1 MSDAS
6 TKVEV
11 VRNDLED
18 RYEVHVGDHLA
29 GFAQYRERGNRRIF
43 FHTEIADEFGGR
55 GLGGVLAKRAV
66 EESVAQG
73 KKIVPLCPF
82 IAAWLKKHPEYDAHV
97 VWGETEPTAEAEP
110 AAEATEAEAGDPS

>member
-1 MSDAS
+1 MSDASRES

-18 RYEVHVGDHLA
+18 RYEIHVGDHLA
-29 GFAQYRERGNRRIF
+29 GFARYRERGDRRIF
-43 FHTEIADEFGGR
+43 FHTEVADEFGGR
-55 GLGGVLAKRAV
+55 GLGGVLAERAV
-66 EESVAQG
+66 AETVADG

-97 VWGETEPTAEAEP
+97 LWAEADPAAATAGEP
-110 AAEATEAEAGDPS
+110 AP